1 MMRKKII
8 FLITFL
14 ACINCIACK
23 TFGQEYFTKN
33 GRISFFSKAPVEN
46 IKADNNQVISVLNT
60 LTGAIGFSVLNIAF
74 HFPKA
79 MMEQHFNSDYM
90 ESDKFPSSTFRGMVT
105 DISSVDIGKDGTYK
119 VNVNGIL
126 FIHGVS
132 KNIAVP
138 ATIIVNGGKLSA
150 VAIFKILLKDYN
162 IKIPSIVVNN
172 ISENIEI
179 TVSCDY
185 EKKSSN

>member
-1 MMRKKII
+1 MRKKII
-8 FLITFL
+8 FLITIL

-23 TFGQEYFTKN
+23 SFGQEYFTKN
-33 GRISFFSKAPVEN
+33 GSISFFSKAPIEN
-46 IKADNNQVISVLNT
+46 IKADNNQVISVFNT
-60 LTGAIGFSVLNIAF
+60 QTGAIGFSVLNIAF

-90 ESDKFPSSTFRGMVT
+90 ESDKFPSSTFRGMIT
-105 DISSVDIGKDGTYK
+105 DISNIDFGKDGTYK

-132 KNIAVP
+132 KNIAAR
-138 ATIIVNGGKLSA
+138 ATIIVKEGKLSA
-150 VAIFKILLKDYN
+150 VAVFKILLKDYH

-179 TVSCDY
+179 TVSCNY
-185 EKKSSN
+185 EKKSPN

>member
-1 MMRKKII
+1 MIKKMF
-8 FLITFL
+8 FLIIIS

-46 IKADNNQVISVLNT
+46 IKADNNQVISVLNMQ
-60 LTGAIGFSVLNIAF
+60 TGVLGFSVLNIAF
-74 HFPKA
+74 HFQKA

-90 ESDKFPSSTFRGMVT
+90 ESDKFTSSTFRGIVT
-105 DISSVDIGKDGTYK
+105 DISSVYIGKDGTYK

-132 KNIAVP
+132 KNITVP
-138 ATIIVNGGKLSA
+138 GTIIIKDGKLSGIA
-150 VAIFKILLKDYN
+150 VFKILLKDYN
-162 IKIPSIVVNN
+162 IKIPSIVENN

-185 EKKSSN
+185 EKKPSN